1 MYSRKYSLKTRYNFR
16 KVLNL
21 GETFKTQ
28 HLIIR
33 YLKVDDSV
41 FSDDEPHKKFAVIV
55 SNKFSKKAVVQN
67 RVRRVIA
74 EAIRLN
80 IERFPNNYYYV
91 FVPKKSCLVDGKP
104 NVHSQEIGAEI
115 DSFLSKMVIS

>member
-16 KVLNL
+16 KVLNE
-21 GETFKTQ
+21 GETFKTS

-33 YLKVDDSV
+33 YLKVSDDV
-41 FSDDEPHKKFAVIV
+41 FKDEPHKKFAIIV

-67 RVRRVIA
+67 RVRRVIG

-80 IERFPNNYYYV
+80 LERFPNNYYYV
-91 FVPKKSCLVDGKP
+91 FIPRKSCLVNEKP
-104 NVHSQEIGAEI
+104 NVHTKEISAEI
-115 DSFLSKMVIS
+115 DSFLSKMVVA